1 MINHLYGTSFV
12 DVLQLKFKPI
22 SKNNY
27 MTNWFRGH
35 KLIHT
40 PFQYM

>member
-1 MINHLYGTSFV
+1 MINQLYGTSFV
-12 DVLQLKFKPI
+12 DVLKFKPI